1 MQSTALHIVKTFQEA
16 GYEAY
21 FAGGSVRDMLMGKE
35 PQDYDIA
42 TSATPNE
49 IEKIVDSIHLK
60 SKTIP
65 IGKQF
70 GVMLG
75 LVHGHEFEIAT
86 FRSDSSNSDG
96 RRPDAVIFTS
106 AKEDAVRRD
115 FTINGLF
122 YDPLKKQIIDY
133 VEGKKDLENRIIR
146 FIGEPHERLKE
157 DHLRLLRAIR
167 FKNHLDFEYDDFT
180 QTALEELSHLV
191 KDVSRERV
199 RDEMTKML
207 LHSARAHSMRE
218 LIDLGLMEYI
228 LPELLQTKG
237 VEQPLEFHRE
247 GDVLNHLLK
256 SLHEIPEDWATQE
269 LVWAV
274 FLHDIAKP
282 QTISKEDRIRYNEH
296 AQRSA
301 QMADEILRRLKFP
314 RTQITHITWM
324 IHHHMS
330 IGLIPEMR
338 RAHQVDFF
346 LNPWF
351 EDLMRLTYCDSMG
364 TVPADLE
371 LYDQVM
377 KLYHDFKEEKL
388 LPDHFK
394 PLLDGEEIMKITGL
408 KPGPK
413 IKELLE
419 KLREAQIEGAVKT
432 KEEAKN
438 FVLTLIEVSF

>member
-1 MQSTALHIVKTFQEA
+1 MEQTAIHIVKTFQDA

-21 FAGGSVRDMLMGKE
+21 FAGGSVRDLLMGKQ

-42 TSATPNE
+42 TSATPDE
-49 IEKIVDSIHLK
+49 IEKIIDEMNLE

-70 GVMLG
+70 GVILG
-75 LVHGHEFEIAT
+75 IVNGHTFEIAT
-86 FRSDSSNSDG
+86 FRSDSSGSDG

-122 YDPLKKQIIDY
+122 YDPIKKKVIDY
-133 VEGKKDLENRIIR
+133 VEGQKDIHDKIIR

-157 DHLRLLRAIR
+157 DHLRLLRAVR
-167 FKNHLDFEYDDFT
+167 FKNNFDFT
-180 QTALEELSHLV
+180 YDSATKEALQELSHLV
-191 KDVSRERV
+191 KNVSMERAHQ
-199 RDEMTKML
+199 EMTKML
-207 LHSARAHSMRE
+207 LHPHRAHSMRE
-218 LIDLGLMEYI
+218 LIDFDLMTHLI
-228 LPELLQTKG
+228 PELLETEG
-237 VEQPLEFHRE
+237 VDQPLEYHQE

-256 SLHEIPEDWATQE
+256 SLHEIPQEWVSEE

-274 FLHDIAKP
+274 LLHDIAKP
-282 QTISKEDRIRYNEH
+282 QTISREDRIRYNDH

-301 QMADEILRRLKFP
+301 QMADKILKRLKFP
-314 RTQITHITWM
+314 KTKTTHITWM

-330 IGLIPEMR
+330 IGLILEMR
-338 RAHQVDFF
+338 RAHQVDYF

-351 EDLMRLTYCDSMG
+351 EDLMKLTYCDSMG
-364 TVPADLE
+364 TIPPELV

-377 KLYHDFKEEKL
+377 KLYEEFKAEKL
-388 LPDHFK
+388 LPNHFK
-394 PLLDGEEIMKITGL
+394 PLLDGEEIMKLTGL
-408 KPGPK
+408 NPGPK

-419 KLREAQIEGAVKT
+419 KLREAQIEGEVKT
-432 KEEAKN
+432 KEEATK
-438 FVLTLIEVSF
+438 FVRGVLS